1 MRVVVVEPGAG
12 ERARTAAGDDVAATD
27 GRTGGGAR
35 PTVIVLAPGEV
46 RSFDAV
52 FRADHRAVVAIAW
65 ALTGS
70 RGVAEEVTQEA
81 FLRAH
86 LRWSRIGRYDNP
98 GAWVRRTAIN
108 LALSDRRRRSAERR
122 AIART
127 SPVAE
132 SADGADEV
140 VGTDRF
146 WAAVRMLPR
155 QQASVI
161 ALHYLEDRS
170 VLEVAAVLDL
180 AEGTVKAHLHKAR
193 AALAR
198 QLSIDPEEDR

>member
-1 MRVVVVEPGAG
+1 MRVVGVEPSAVRWVGPVQPDG
-12 ERARTAAGDDVAATD
+12 RSGDD
-27 GRTGGGAR
+27 
-35 PTVIVLAPGEV
+35 PTTVVVLGHHRV
-46 RSFDAV
+46 RSFEAV

-70 RGVAEEVTQEA
+70 QAVAEELTQEA

-86 LRWSRIGRYDNP
+86 QRWSRVGGYDNP

-108 LALSDRRRRSAERR
+108 LAISDRRRRAAEQR
-122 AIART
+122 AATRT
-127 SPVAE
+127 PRAPGP
-132 SADGADEV
+132 ADATEEV

-146 WAAVRMLPR
+146 WVAVRRLPR
-155 QQASVI
+155 QQGAVV

-170 VLEVAAVLDL
+170 VVDVAAVLGL

-193 AALAR
+193 ATLA
-198 QLSIDPEEDR
+198 QHLSLDPEEDR

>member
-1 MRVVVVEPGAG
+1 MEPGAG
-12 ERARTAAGDDVAATD
+12 ERARPARRDADAAAAAGGTG
-27 GRTGGGAR
+27 GRTR
-35 PTVIVLAPGEV
+35 PTVVVLGHGEV

-70 RGVAEEVTQEA
+70 RAVAEEVTQEA

-86 LRWSRIGRYDNP
+86 LRWSRIGRYENP

-108 LALSDRRRRSAERR
+108 LALSDRRRRGAERR

-132 SADGADEV
+132 TADATDEV
-140 VGTDRF
+140 AGTERF
-146 WAAVRMLPR
+146 WAAVRLLPP

-170 VLEVAAVLDL
+170 VLEVADVLGL